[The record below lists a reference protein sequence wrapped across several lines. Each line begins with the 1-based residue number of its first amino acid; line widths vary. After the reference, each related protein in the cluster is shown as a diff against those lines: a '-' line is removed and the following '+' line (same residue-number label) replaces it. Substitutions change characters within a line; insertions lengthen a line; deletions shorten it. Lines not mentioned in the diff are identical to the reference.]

1 MARRKKDQVDWRVL
15 TIVATVLALIIVPG
29 LGTIIGAMAIIIAV
43 GLALVGSLREG
54 RRRRRWMTVN
64 SFFALS
70 PEEFEE
76 HVADTYRFMGY
87 KTQMTKRVG
96 DQGVD
101 VIATRG
107 DERLAIQC
115 KRYADK
121 ASNAAVQAV
130 HAGRVHYGCNAAAVV
145 CLGGFSQSAH
155 SIASSTRVSLI
166 DGGSYADLVHKVVEA
181 RPLSPL
187 AVPPAR
193 TILLSA
199 ALVTIA
205 IISISLDLTHRVAA
219 HR

>member
-1 MARRKKDQVDWRVL
+1 MARRKKDQADWRL
-15 TIVATVLALIIVPG
+15 LAIAGTALALIIIPG
-29 LGTIIGAMAIIIAV
+29 LGSIVGTLAIIIAI
-43 GLALVGSLREG
+43 GLLLMGSYREG
-54 RRRRRWMTVN
+54 RRRRRWLTVN

-70 PEEFEE
+70 PEEFEQ

-87 KTQMTKRVG
+87 RTQLTKRVG

-130 HAGRVHYGCNAAAVV
+130 HAGRVHYSCNAAAVV
-145 CLGGFSQSAH
+145 CLGGFSQSAQ

-166 DGGSYADLVHKVVEA
+166 DGNGYADLVHNVVEA
-181 RPLSPL
+181 RPMSAF
-187 AVPPAR
+187 AVPPTR
-193 TILLSA
+193 TILYSTGFVA
-199 ALVTIA
+199 MALVA
-205 IISISLDLTHRVAA
+205 FMLDLVHRVPA